1 MKPIYTIKRPNSFGG
16 EIMMLVIPGESLTDE
31 KNMLPAEAYAE
42 YALGVT
48 NANKNAATDSENK
61 IIEKEFEAEYIRS
74 SVNNLKPLVDKG
86 KRYCKLLNRGDIVF
100 SIAVE
105 AQTKYSQHDTI
116 NGATKDAKA
125 KKKHILVVIKA
136 TNTRTKDYAIIDTN
150 CFKSS
155 LDILAIEIRN
165 LEFAIESGK
174 SYTIPTLHDP
184 LRLFFDHTFEYGFI
198 TYSYK
203 DILSKKST
211 GAQSLKIRSLMSPHK
226 NVGAMSVTFI
236 NKHETSSMEVG
247 KELSFAL
254 KYRTLWA

>member
-1 MKPIYTIKRPNSFGG
+1 MFKNETHTILSRDRIVFGG

-86 KRYCKLLNRGDIVF
+86 KRYCKLLNRGEIVF

-105 AQTKYSQHDTI
+105 AHTKHSHYNNTE
-116 NGATKDAKA
+116 GATKNGKI
-125 KKKHILVVIKA
+125 KKNHILVAIKA
-136 TNTRTKDYAIIDTN
+136 TNKRTKKYAIIDAD

-165 LEFAIESGK
+165 LELAIESGR
-174 SYTIPTLHDP
+174 SYTIPALHDP
-184 LRLFFDHTFEYGFI
+184 LRLFLIVHLNTV
-198 TYSYK
+198 
-203 DILSKKST
+203 L
-211 GAQSLKIRSLMSPHK
+211 
-226 NVGAMSVTFI
+226 
-236 NKHETSSMEVG
+236 
-247 KELSFAL
+247 
-254 KYRTLWA
+254 